1 MSFIGNAPAAIPTSF
16 QAVQA
21 DSFNGNGST
30 TNFTLSRQITNLYD
44 IEVLVDNVQQSP
56 YDGSYSVNGTTITF
70 SSAPGS
76 GTNNIYIV
84 YRDHPITSI
93 QPKGDLTLEA
103 NLNVDGT
110 VYANATLARD
120 GGSDATINGVTPT
133 SDNLMGRNRIINGAM
148 MIDQRNAGASIT
160 VNSNTGTQFGVDR
173 FLVQG
178 TSSEGV
184 FTAQQLSA
192 TPPTGFKN
200 YVRIETTTASAS
212 PASGSLYAMSQ
223 IIEGFNIADLGF
235 GAAGAST
242 VTFSF
247 WIRSSLTGTFSGS
260 LKNGNAYNRS
270 YPFTYT
276 ISAANTWE
284 YKTVTV
290 AGDTSGTWQTGNLG
304 GLIVYWDLGCGSSL
318 LSTANSW
325 QGANYNGVTGSTRL
339 ISTLNA
345 TMDITGVQLEA
356 GSVATSFER
365 RPFGTELQLCQ
376 RYYEKSYALGTVPG
390 TDTVTGLCQSL
401 NGTDGNQVAGIRFLV
416 PKRATPTG
424 LFWSKSGTAS
434 SLSTTGYANAP
445 NTGSWSTM
453 GDPSEFGFRCIV
465 GTGGLSN
472 GTAYTWHYTASA
484 EL

>member
-1 MSFIGNAPAAIPTSF
+1 MSIIK
-16 QAVQA
+16 A
-21 DSFNGNGST
+21 D
-30 TNFTLSRQITNLYD
+30 TLQD
-44 IEVLVDNVQQSP
+44 
-56 YDGSYSVNGTTITF
+56 
-70 SSAPGS
+70 
-76 GTNNIYIV
+76 
-84 YRDHPITSI
+84 
-93 QPKGDLTLEA
+93 
-103 NLNVDGT
+103 
-110 VYANATLARD
+110 RD
-120 GGSDATINGVTPT
+120 GNPLVSVADGVASGSFAPVG
-133 SDNLMGRNRIINGAM
+133 MRNRIINGDM
-148 MIDQRNAGASIT
+148 RIDQRNAGAAIT
-160 VNSNTGTQFGVDR
+160 VSSNSGTQFGADR

-192 TPPTGFKN
+192 TPPSGFKN
-200 YVRIETTTASAS
+200 YVRIQTTTASAS

-260 LKNGNAYNRS
+260 LKNGNAFNRS

-290 AGDTSGTWQTGNLG
+290 VGDTSGTWQTGNLG

-318 LSTANSW
+318 LSTANTW

-345 TMDITGVQLEA
+345 TLDITGVQLEA
-356 GSVATSFER
+356 GTVATPFER
-365 RPFGTELQLCQ
+365 RQYGQELALCQ
-376 RYYEKSYALGTVPG
+376 RYFQTYSNPPLRGAMSSTTAASRCGMILPVLMRSSPTATVGALDMFDGSGVSTVSSVNVAYLNTKSIEFDLTIGVAL
-390 TDTVTGLCQSL
+390 VTGRPAIVYQNGSTNNLSL
-401 NGTDGNQVAGIRFLV
+401 
-416 PKRATPTG
+416 
-424 LFWSKSGTAS
+424 
-434 SLSTTGYANAP
+434 
-445 NTGSWSTM
+445 
-453 GDPSEFGFRCIV
+453 
-465 GTGGLSN
+465 
-472 GTAYTWHYTASA
+472 SA

>member
-1 MSFIGNAPAAIPTSF
+1 MPRARELAELATSY
-16 QAVQA
+16 
-21 DSFNGNGST
+21 DSGG
-30 TNFTLSRQITNLYD
+30 L
-44 IEVLVDNVQQSP
+44 
-56 YDGSYSVNGTTITF
+56 
-70 SSAPGS
+70 PG
-76 GTNNIYIV
+76 
-84 YRDHPITSI
+84 
-93 QPKGDLTLEA
+93 
-103 NLNVDGT
+103 
-110 VYANATLARD
+110 
-120 GGSDATINGVTPT
+120 
-133 SDNLMGRNRIINGAM
+133 MRNRIINGAM
-148 MIDQRNAGASIT
+148 VIDQRNAGASIS
-160 VNSNTGTQFGVDR
+160 VSSNTGNQFGADR

-178 TSSEGV
+178 TSAEGV
-184 FTAQQLSA
+184 FTAQQLSS

-200 YVRIETTTASAS
+200 YVRIQTTTASAS

-270 YPFTYT
+270 YPFTYA

-345 TMDITGVQLEA
+345 TLDVTGVQLEK
-356 GSVATSFER
+356 GSTATSFDY
-365 RPFGTELQLCQ
+365 RPYGTELALCQ
-376 RYYEKSYALGTVPG
+376 RYFEKSVSIDTAILTNTVATFYGNMQSSIANGIWYLTIPFKVTKRAAPTVTTYPYTTASNTGRFSNNVG
-390 TDTVTGLCQSL
+390 TDYG
-401 NGTDGNQVAGIRFLV
+401 
-416 PKRATPTG
+416 
-424 LFWSKSGTAS
+424 AS
-434 SLSTTGYANAP
+434 SAAAGGIYDSQFSVQNNSGGTLSVGSGIVF
-445 NTGSWSTM
+445 GSWFAS
-453 GDPSEFGFRCIV
+453 SE
-465 GTGGLSN
+465 L
-472 GTAYTWHYTASA
+472 
-484 EL
+484 

>member
-1 MSFIGNAPAAIPTSF
+1 M
-16 QAVQA
+16 A
-21 DSFNGNGST
+21 DTTT
-30 TNFTLSRQITNLYD
+30 TNLSLTKPEVGASTDTWGTKLNTDLDTIDAVFKADGTGTSVGLNVGSGKTLA
-44 IEVLVDNVQQSP
+44 VA
-56 YDGSYSVNGTTITF
+56 GTITVPTQ
-70 SSAPGS
+70 SSGDNSTKAAS
-76 GTNNIYIV
+76 TAYVNAVTGTN
-84 YRDHPITSI
+84 
-93 QPKGDLTLEA
+93 G
-103 NLNVDGT
+103 
-110 VYANATLARD
+110 
-120 GGSDATINGVTPT
+120 INGFK
-133 SDNLMGRNRIINGAM
+133 NRIINGAM
-148 MIDQRNAGASIT
+148 VIDQRNAGASIS
-160 VNSNTGTQFGVDR
+160 VSSNSGTQFGADR

-200 YVRIETTTASAS
+200 YVRIQTTTASAS

-345 TMDITGVQLEA
+345 TMDITGVQLEK
-356 GSVATSFER
+356 GSTATSFDY
-365 RPFGTELQLCQ
+365 RPYGTELALCQ
-376 RYYEKSYALGTVPG
+376 RYFYKNFPNLGQDYPFCNAACYNTTLAFGVISFPVVMRASP
-390 TDTVTGLCQSL
+390 TVTIDSATSL
-401 NGTDGNQVAGIRFLV
+401 RLLAQN
-416 PKRATPTG
+416 
-424 LFWSKSGTAS
+424 
-434 SLSTTGYANAP
+434 
-445 NTGSWSTM
+445 
-453 GDPSEFGFRCIV
+453 
-465 GTGGLSN
+465 
-472 GTAYTWHYTASA
+472 TAYTSTATAANNPTPYATEIYGTYTAIIQGSAGFFRTSSASSYVQASA